1 MTCLLRTTHVTY
13 VTHDV
18 ILLIN
23 KMLSKEDRALIK
35 VLRVENRYGAKRII
49 TKFPGRNFSLA
60 SVKRLLHQIDTTGS
74 ADRKSGSGRRRTA
87 RCGTNVEL
95 VEDLAFSQEDAPG
108 THRTVRQI
116 ARETGITKSSVHSIM
131 RHDLKLKCFKKKRA
145 QDLTEAHKNKC
156 LVCATAKR
164 LLRRYPEHEVP
175 FRWFTDEKQFTVA
188 PPVSRQNDRLYT
200 SQPGSERNNCQP
212 TGFCVNVQHFPGQ

>member
-1 MTCLLRTTHVTY
+1 MACLLRTTHVTY

-35 VLRVENRYGAKRII
+35 VLRVENGYGAKRII

-60 SVKRLLHQIDTTGS
+60 SVKRLQCIRLI
-74 ADRKSGSGRRRTA
+74 RKSGSGRRRTA

-188 PPVSRQNDRLYT
+188 PPVSRQNDRLYVT
-200 SQPGSERNNCQP
+200 
-212 TGFCVNVQHFPGQ
+212 TGIRKKQLPADRLLCKNVRHFPGR